1 MSSEDGWG
9 GEHLTWTRT
18 WSPTRTLPA
27 TPSSSAGPP
36 APAVAPPAPPCCPT
50 HRGLHFRGSPALLL
64 AAGWGVVVVVG
75 WMAASASSHPAPQ
88 AAVGPHTPRA
98 PAADSSHSPSLPRPL
113 VRPAWGQQPGRGV
126 IAAPRPSSESCPQG
140 VSWGSQFVGCPGA
153 GVPAPPGEQA
163 PPRGPPSGPGRVV
176 PLALSSPQ
184 ARVRVLVSQESPGQ
198 GRLRQPVVATTRTLS
213 GQVQPG
219 SMSPPRGPGL
229 RSGQGGLA
237 PLLPAGPGALTRPH
251 RPEPPPKA
259 GYTVAFL
266 RARGSAAPRMSSPS
280 PVQLPRGTSLC
291 W

>member
-18 WSPTRTLPA
+18 WSPTQTLPA

-75 WMAASASSHPAPQ
+75 SAGQRLQPSCPP
-88 AAVGPHTPRA
+88 GPCRPPHTPGPCRRLLPLTLVTPGPLSA
-98 PAADSSHSPSLPRPL
+98 LRGDSSLDVGSLLPPGHPVSHVLRGFPGGHGL
-113 VRPAWGQQPGRGV
+113 WGAQER
-126 IAAPRPSSESCPQG
+126 
-140 VSWGSQFVGCPGA
+140 GSQLLLENRHLPGD
-153 GVPAPPGEQA
+153 
-163 PPRGPPSGPGRVV
+163 PPSGPGRVV
-176 PLALSSPQ
+176 PPALSSPQ
-184 ARVRVLVSQESPGQ
+184 AQVRVLVSQESPGQ

-229 RSGQGGLA
+229 RSSQGGLA
-237 PLLPAGPGALTRPH
+237 PLLPAGPGALTWPH